1 MTSFKIKSFRPQH
14 NYRLAVARPKKHH
27 WLWRG
32 VFLLTILILFFILF
46 TYVLPSA
53 RVTIVTETEN
63 ISQDFEIQLTTDNT
77 KVNEENNI
85 FAAVIVATE
94 ETKES
99 EFKATGSKN
108 MGKSAT
114 GQAIFFN
121 KTGNPQPITPDMDLV
136 SDQGSVFKVAEPVNV
151 PGARVD
157 DQGQVVSGEIIVA
170 ISSKEAGAKANN
182 ISGRVNI
189 SALAL
194 DRQEKIY
201 GSIQNTTSGGTDK
214 NETVVSQ
221 EDLDQAKAKLLKD
234 LETPVKESLNK
245 KAGAEMIISDQ
256 LIQFDSSET
265 NTSVAIDNPA
275 DNFKMALKLKAQA
288 FAYDNKNLRQN
299 LKTKIAQK
307 LKPGQT
313 IAETEFGSLELTVQ
327 DVDFSFGT
335 VKLAVKATFPVAENI
350 DLKTIK
356 ANILGKSEVEARRYI
371 LSLPKVKDVR
381 FDFSM
386 SLNSK
391 LPEKEDKI
399 IIELGQGI

>member
-1 MTSFKIKSFRPQH
+1 
-14 NYRLAVARPKKHH
+14 
-27 WLWRG
+27 
-32 VFLLTILILFFILF
+32 
-46 TYVLPSA
+46 
-53 RVTIVTETEN
+53 
-63 ISQDFEIQLTTDNT
+63 
-77 KVNEENNI
+77 
-85 FAAVIVATE
+85 
-94 ETKES
+94 
-99 EFKATGSKN
+99 
-108 MGKSAT
+108 
-114 GQAIFFN
+114 
-121 KTGNPQPITPDMDLV
+121 
-136 SDQGSVFKVAEPVNV
+136 
-151 PGARVD
+151 
-157 DQGQVVSGEIIVA
+157 
-170 ISSKEAGAKANN
+170 
-182 ISGRVNI
+182 
-189 SALAL
+189 
-194 DRQEKIY
+194 
-201 GSIQNTTSGGTDK
+201 
-214 NETVVSQ
+214 
-221 EDLDQAKAKLLKD
+221 
-234 LETPVKESLNK
+234 
-245 KAGAEMIISDQ
+245 MIISDQ